1 MVGDSLYRSSSF
13 RLSDG
18 RRGLD
23 DSCIR
28 RLRSVL
34 LSRLDFWDNPGLGVS
49 RDFFCDAVD
58 SVVRL
63 SGLSNFLFCP
73 SFQFAG
79 ENTGYMSR
87 IRILPEAVA
96 NRIAAGEVV
105 ERPASVVKE
114 LLENAL
120 DAGAKTIRVEVE
132 AGGKRMIRI
141 IDDGHGMSHDD
152 ALLAFER
159 HATSKLRSADDLLSI
174 PTLGFRGEAL
184 PTIAAVSRLLLETR
198 AEEDAEGTRVE
209 FAGGKLVNVKPAG
222 LPAGTT
228 VSVADLFYSVPARR
242 KFLKSDTTELGH
254 IASLVTHYALAN
266 PGRQFVLTTP
276 TQQIV
281 DCSPVERLAERVY
294 QLFGKQSFDELI
306 EIPVVS
312 AAFRAAITEPEL
324 EPAEEKARLTVYGFT
339 SRPEIQRPNRNG
351 IYIFVNRRLVRDRLI
366 LHAIHEAY
374 RNILPSNVFPATL
387 LFLEMPYDEVDVNVH
402 PAKIEVRFRR
412 SQFVHDFTRDA
423 IRQALMSARPIASFA
438 AAAAA
443 SGALQ
448 NANTSAASLSNAPSM
463 DPTAPSIVPRAIIPA
478 MEEIGLGSGVG
489 SDGGFD
495 LTSAPLQPIEQ
506 RFVFPAGPESL
517 VESSAAF
524 GAPSL
529 ASEPPAPNWAA
540 NFAAGN
546 GSAPATLPH
555 PDQIADLK
563 PLGQVS
569 SSFIVAVNG
578 EGLWL
583 VDQHVAHERVLFEQ
597 HLEARRAGKVESQRM
612 LMPMILELSPR
623 QLVIYEKI
631 AEELSANGFEV
642 ELMGPRSVAIQA
654 APAGITGSDAEKLLT
669 EILDGI
675 ERENAAISI
684 ETLQAKIAAST
695 ACHAAIKV
703 NMPLDQTKM
712 EWLLAALAKTDCPMS
727 CPHGRPVVLRYSIK
741 EIEKAFHRI

>member
-1 MVGDSLYRSSSF
+1 
-13 RLSDG
+13 
-18 RRGLD
+18 
-23 DSCIR
+23 
-28 RLRSVL
+28 
-34 LSRLDFWDNPGLGVS
+34 
-49 RDFFCDAVD
+49 
-58 SVVRL
+58 
-63 SGLSNFLFCP
+63 
-73 SFQFAG
+73 
-79 ENTGYMSR
+79 MSR

-120 DAGAKTIRVEVE
+120 DAGAKAIRVEVE
-132 AGGKRMIRI
+132 AGGKRMIRV
-141 IDDGHGMSHDD
+141 IDDGHGMTHDD

-174 PTLGFRGEAL
+174 ATLGFRGEAM

-198 AEEDAEGTRVE
+198 DEAEAEGTRVE
-209 FAGGKLVNVKPAG
+209 FAGGKLVGVKSAG

-228 VSVADLFYSVPARR
+228 VSVADLFYSVPVRR
-242 KFLKSDTTELGH
+242 KFLKSETTELGH

-266 PGRQFVLTTP
+266 PGKQFILTTP

-281 DCSPVERLAERVY
+281 DCAPVDRLADRVY
-294 QLFGKQSFDELI
+294 QLFGNQALGELV
-306 EIPVVS
+306 EIPTIA
-312 AAFRAAITEPEL
+312 AAFRAAVTEPEL
-324 EPAEEKARLTVYGFT
+324 EKEEESARIRVYGFT

-351 IYIFVNRRLVRDRLI
+351 IYVFVNRRLVRDRLI

-374 RNILPSNVFPATL
+374 RNILPGNVFPATL

-423 IRQALMSARPIASFA
+423 IRQVLMGARPIASFA
-438 AAAAA
+438 AAAGAA
-443 SGALQ
+443 PQPQQFA
-448 NANTSAASLSNAPSM
+448 TESAPPSVDASLIVPGNA
-463 DPTAPSIVPRAIIPA
+463 IGVPRAVIPRL
-478 MEEIGLGSGVG
+478 EEIGLGSGVG

-495 LTSAPLQPIEQ
+495 LTGAPLRPVPQ
-506 RFVFPAGPESL
+506 RFSFEPG
-517 VESSAAF
+517 AAF
-524 GAPSL
+524 GAAVS
-529 ASEPPAPNWAA
+529 PAPTSEQNWAA
-540 NFAAGN
+540 DFAAA
-546 GSAPATLPH
+546 SSDAPARLPH
-555 PDQIADLK
+555 PDEITDLK

-569 SSFIVAVNG
+569 ASFIVAVNG
-578 EGLWL
+578 EGLWI

-597 HLEARRAGKVESQRM
+597 HLDARRAGKVESQRM

-642 ELMGPRSVAIQA
+642 EPMGPRSVAIQA
-654 APAGITGSDAEKLLT
+654 VPAGVANGDAEKLLT

-712 EWLLAALAKTDCPMS
+712 EWLLGALAKTDCPMS
-727 CPHGRPVVLRYSIK
+727 CPHGRPVVLRYSVK
-741 EIEKAFHRI
+741 EIERAFHRI

>member
-1 MVGDSLYRSSSF
+1 
-13 RLSDG
+13 
-18 RRGLD
+18 
-23 DSCIR
+23 
-28 RLRSVL
+28 
-34 LSRLDFWDNPGLGVS
+34 
-49 RDFFCDAVD
+49 
-58 SVVRL
+58 
-63 SGLSNFLFCP
+63 
-73 SFQFAG
+73 
-79 ENTGYMSR
+79 MSR

-120 DAGAKTIRVEVE
+120 DAGAKAIRVEVE
-132 AGGKRMIRI
+132 AGGKRMIRV
-141 IDDGHGMSHDD
+141 IDDGHGMTHDD

-159 HATSKLRSADDLLSI
+159 HATSKLRSANDLLSI
-174 PTLGFRGEAL
+174 ATLGFRGEAM

-198 AEEDAEGTRVE
+198 DAAESEGTRVE
-209 FAGGKLVNVKPAG
+209 FAGGKLVGVKSAG

-242 KFLKSDTTELGH
+242 KFLKSETTELGH

-266 PGRQFVLTTP
+266 PGKQFVLTTP

-281 DCSPVERLAERVY
+281 DCAPVERVADRVY
-294 QLFGKQSFDELI
+294 QLFGKQALGELV
-306 EIPVVS
+306 EIPTAS
-312 AAFRAAITEPEL
+312 AAFRAAITESEL
-324 EPAEEKARLTVYGFT
+324 DPNEESARISVHGFT

-351 IYIFVNRRLVRDRLI
+351 IYVFVNRRLVRDRLI

-374 RNILPSNVFPATL
+374 RNILPGNVFPATL
-387 LFLEMPYDEVDVNVH
+387 LFIEMPYDEVDVNVH

-423 IRQALMSARPIASFA
+423 IRQVLMGARPIASFA
-438 AAAAA
+438 AAA
-443 SGALQ
+443 GVG
-448 NANTSAASLSNAPSM
+448 AASLATPINGSESDGAAEGKAQIAPGNG
-463 DPTAPSIVPRAIIPA
+463 IEVPRAVIPA
-478 MEEIGLGSGVG
+478 LQEIGLGSGVG

-495 LTSAPLQPIEQ
+495 LTGAPQRPVPQ
-506 RFVFPAGPESL
+506 RFSFDSGSSFAAGLVAPASVPASSESA
-517 VESSAAF
+517 E
-524 GAPSL
+524 
-529 ASEPPAPNWAA
+529 PNWAA
-540 NFAAGN
+540 NFAAA
-546 GSAPATLPH
+546 GSETPARLPH
-555 PDQIADLK
+555 PDEIADLK

-569 SSFIVAVNG
+569 ASFIVAVNG
-578 EGLWL
+578 EGLWI

-612 LMPMILELSPR
+612 LMPMILELAPR

-642 ELMGPRSVAIQA
+642 APMGPRSVAIQA
-654 APAGITGSDAEKLLT
+654 VPAGVANGDAEKLLT

-675 ERENAAISI
+675 ERENTAISI

-712 EWLLAALAKTDCPMS
+712 EWLLGALAKTDCPMS
-727 CPHGRPVVLRYSIK
+727 CPHGRPVVLRYSVK
-741 EIEKAFHRI
+741 EIERAFHRV

>member
-1 MVGDSLYRSSSF
+1 
-13 RLSDG
+13 
-18 RRGLD
+18 
-23 DSCIR
+23 
-28 RLRSVL
+28 
-34 LSRLDFWDNPGLGVS
+34 
-49 RDFFCDAVD
+49 
-58 SVVRL
+58 
-63 SGLSNFLFCP
+63 
-73 SFQFAG
+73 
-79 ENTGYMSR
+79 MSR

-120 DAGAKTIRVEVE
+120 DAGAKAIRVEVE
-132 AGGKRMIRI
+132 AGGKRMIRV
-141 IDDGHGMSHDD
+141 IDDGHGMTHDD

-159 HATSKLRSADDLLSI
+159 HATSKLRSADDLMSI
-174 PTLGFRGEAL
+174 ATLGFRGEAM

-198 AEEDAEGTRVE
+198 DAAEPEGTRVE
-209 FAGGKLVNVKPAG
+209 FAGGKLVGVKSAG

-242 KFLKSDTTELGH
+242 KFLKSETTELGH

-266 PGRQFVLTTP
+266 PGKQFVLTTP

-281 DCSPVERLAERVY
+281 DCAPVERLADRVY
-294 QLFGKQSFDELI
+294 QLFGKQALDELV
-306 EIPVVS
+306 EIPTTS

-324 EPAEEKARLTVYGFT
+324 EPSEESARISVYGFT

-351 IYIFVNRRLVRDRLI
+351 IYVFVNRRLVRDRLI

-374 RNILPSNVFPATL
+374 RNILPGNVFPATL
-387 LFLEMPYDEVDVNVH
+387 LFIEMPYDEVDVNVH

-423 IRQALMSARPIASFA
+423 IRQVLMGARPIASFA
-438 AAAAA
+438 AAA
-443 SGALQ
+443 GVG
-448 NANTSAASLSNAPSM
+448 AASLTTPINGSESDGAAGGAAQVTPGNG
-463 DPTAPSIVPRAIIPA
+463 IEVPRAVIPA
-478 MEEIGLGSGVG
+478 LQEIGLGSGVG

-495 LTSAPLQPIEQ
+495 LTGAPQRPVPQ
-506 RFVFPAGPESL
+506 RFSFDSGSSFASGLVAPASL
-517 VESSAAF
+517 PAL
-524 GAPSL
+524 G
-529 ASEPPAPNWAA
+529 EPPEPNWAA
-540 NFAAGN
+540 NFAAA
-546 GSAPATLPH
+546 GSETPARLPH
-555 PDQIADLK
+555 PDEIADLK

-569 SSFIVAVNG
+569 ASFIVAVNG
-578 EGLWL
+578 DGLWI

-612 LMPMILELSPR
+612 LMPMILELAPR

-642 ELMGPRSVAIQA
+642 EPMGPRSVAIQA
-654 APAGITGSDAEKLLT
+654 VPAGVANGDAEKLLT

-712 EWLLAALAKTDCPMS
+712 EWLLGALAKTDCPMS
-727 CPHGRPVVLRYSIK
+727 CPHGRPVVLRYSVK
-741 EIEKAFHRI
+741 EIERAFHRI